1 MPSHPRLLLTIAS
14 SLIPFTVAAD
24 DDVRALLLQLGK
36 QVAELKQHADQAD
49 ARIRELESSLAVE
62 QQKNRQLAAQTP
74 AAPPPNTASATSI
87 VSINPTISTAE
98 IKSDAKPPVTLG
110 DTKGTFKIP
119 GTDTSLG
126 FGGFVKL
133 DVAESSVSTGDANH
147 FGDQI
152 LLVPNIPLD
161 HRGEDSQ
168 LIFNARESRFWFKS
182 FTPSRWG
189 DLNTYLELDLY
200 GAAANY
206 TPRLRHAYGSFGN
219 FLAGQTWTTFLNE
232 LAAPDTLDF
241 SGPVGLSKFRQPLVR
256 WTQPFKVAGA
266 SFDLQLAAE
275 SPNSTLWTRGTWAPV
290 ARTLIYDNL
299 TATGDDRYP
308 DLIAKL
314 VYKPDWG
321 NLSLAAMGRQIRNA
335 NNSSGAARE
344 AWGGGLSLAGK
355 INVFEL
361 DNLRF
366 TLNYGNAIGRYSSVN
381 RLEDAALDAA
391 GNLHLVNVYSALAA
405 YQHWWSN
412 SWRSTIA
419 YGFEQADQPDFVA
432 ATMTRQAQ
440 SVHANLLW
448 NPLPQATLGIE
459 YLYGSRELIDGR
471 NGNISRAMFSAK
483 YNF

>member
-1 MPSHPRLLLTIAS
+1 MHSRPRLLLTIAS
-14 SLIPFTVAAD
+14 GVFPLAATAA
-24 DDVRALLLQLGK
+24 DDVRALLRQLGN

-49 ARIRELESSLAVE
+49 ARIRDLETRLAAE
-62 QQKNRQLAAQTP
+62 QQKNRQLTTQASP
-74 AAPPPNTASATSI
+74 AANGVVAVSASPAA
-87 VSINPTISTAE
+87 NPTEAKPET
-98 IKSDAKPPVTLG
+98 KPPVTLG

-133 DVAESSVSTGDANH
+133 DVNENSVSAPS
-147 FGDQI
+147 FGDQYLSI
-152 LLVPNIPLD
+152 SNIPVS

-168 LIFNARESRFWFKS
+168 LAFNARESRFWFKS
-182 FTPSRWG
+182 FTPSTWG
-189 DLNTYLELDLY
+189 DINTYLELDLY
-200 GAAANY
+200 GAAASY

-232 LAAPDTLDF
+232 LAAPDTLDNA
-241 SGPVGLSKFRQPLVR
+241 GPVGLAKFRQPLVR
-256 WTQPFKVAGA
+256 WTQPFKFAGE
-266 SFDLQLAAE
+266 SLDLQLAAE
-275 SPNSTLWTRGTWAPV
+275 SPNSTLWTGSGWSPALGTL
-290 ARTLIYDNL
+290 TYDNL
-299 TATGDDRYP
+299 TTTGDDRYP

-335 NNSSGAARE
+335 NNTSGAARE
-344 AWGGGLSLAGK
+344 AWGGGVSLAGK

-361 DNLRF
+361 DNIRF

-381 RLEDAALDAA
+381 RLEDAALDSA
-391 GNLHLVNVYSALAA
+391 GNLHLVNVYSAVTA

-412 SWRSTIA
+412 TWRSTFA

-448 NPLPQATLGIE
+448 SPLPQATLGIE